1 MAEKGDDLR
10 IIKLCSSTS
19 TTCGLLEMG
28 YLAEKEKSN
37 SKTHEVVRRT
47 ISHFGYFHNFLRF
60 FLQFFFVLKGKPQ
73 FLVGKQKYDLT
84 VESQIRVPAGV
95 TYAIKNTQRAL
106 ARLYYYTH
114 LISVS
119 TTDDS

>member
-47 ISHFGYFHNFLRF
+47 ISHFGYFHDFLRF
-60 FLQFFFVLKGKPQ
+60 FVAV
-73 FLVGKQKYDLT
+73 FLC
-84 VESQIRVPAGV
+84 VEGQAPVPGGEAEV
-95 TYAIKNTQRAL
+95 
-106 ARLYYYTH
+106 
-114 LISVS
+114 
-119 TTDDS
+119 